1 MATTTAISS
10 QLAAANSKDA
20 GELNAAI
27 TVADG
32 AYITVFAVPRLNGA
46 ETVTAE
52 IYDGSTYQA
61 LIDDKYKGIVLTS
74 RTNAQS
80 IKGPVR
86 VSLTKSATATA
97 TAIKYEA

>member
-46 ETVTAE
+46 ETVT
-52 IYDGSTYQA
+52 
-61 LIDDKYKGIVLTS
+61 
-74 RTNAQS
+74 
-80 IKGPVR
+80 
-86 VSLTKSATATA
+86 
-97 TAIKYEA
+97 